1 MATLNI
7 GGQRISIDDGFL
19 QLAPEQ
25 QQATV
30 EEIAV
35 SLPKS
40 TPSTDSGSVLGAIDS
55 GARQLVKGIPVLGG
69 AMDKIAAAG
78 DAATYSFLGRGSPGE
93 NFSERYAKNK
103 ISEAGKDAAFETV
116 HPNISTALQL
126 TGGVAGTLP
135 LAATT
140 IGARGLGLVGSTGAR
155 VAQGAAGGAA
165 IGAGDAA
172 TRGNDVGAGTL
183 VGGALGGFSPFLGR
197 VAGAAV
203 ERFARGPTP
212 DALQGF
218 QPKAVDKVTRALT
231 DDAVDPAALQQL
243 GAVQRGSQTRGRQ
256 AAGAEFPSS
265 VAPVTLPGGDRTLL
279 GIAEQGIR
287 GIARM
292 LGTQSRQAG
301 LDRQSSDAARLL
313 SSQGTDRDRVVQALI
328 DSAARRQRLRPRA
341 DATQDIAT
349 LIGQSGNNDVRRRVQ
364 R

>member
-7 GGQRISIDDGFL
+7 GGQRVSIDDGFL

-30 EEIAV
+30 EEIAA

-40 TPSTDSGSVLGAIDS
+40 TPSTESGGVVAAIDN

-103 ISEAGKDAAFETV
+103 ISEAGKDAAFETA

-135 LAATT
+135 LAATA

-165 IGAGDAA
+165 IGSADAA
-172 TRGNDVGAGTL
+172 TRGNDIGTGTL
-183 VGGALGGFSPFLGR
+183 VGGTLGGFSPFLGR
-197 VAGAAV
+197 VAGS
-203 ERFARGPTP
+203 TP

-218 QPKAVDKVTRALT
+218 QPKAVDKVTREFS
-231 DDAVDPAALQQL
+231 DDAVDPTALQRL
-243 GAVQRGSQTRGRQ
+243 GPDAMLMDAGPNLRLQGEALATQPGSASRIIGDAVTERHNLAGSRITDSVDNALGPYRNSGTRRALPSRRGRHL
-256 AAGAEFPSS
+256 ATCSTVRPSIRRVRLMS
-265 VAPVTLPGGDRTLL
+265 VRPSNRSTTSCHRILPV
-279 GIAEQGIR
+279 AV
-287 GIARM
+287 
-292 LGTQSRQAG
+292 
-301 LDRQSSDAARLL
+301 RL
-313 SSQGTDRDRVVQALI
+313 TPTAL
-328 DSAARRQRLRPRA
+328 
-341 DATQDIAT
+341 
-349 LIGQSGNNDVRRRVQ
+349 RRR
-364 R
+364 